1 MTLDIS
7 DRAKAYSQ
15 AIQDAVNYD
24 KTTGVASVDKDA
36 AVEIFAGQ
44 LPEGVT
50 MKEVKEVQDASID
63 FALGQSD
70 ALATKSLEWLK
81 DSDHND
87 TSLSMKIEG
96 NRYDSNY
103 TKHRSGNALGKPW
116 EKWGSITT
124 DMVQGTGRRGGMK
137 NVVKYHNELAEKT
150 FAK

>member
-7 DRAKAYSQ
+7 DRAKAYSK
-15 AIQDAVNYD
+15 AIQDAVTYD
-24 KTTGVASVDKDA
+24 KTTGVASVEKDL

-87 TSLSMKIEG
+87 TSLSLKIEG

-103 TKHRSGNALGKPW
+103 TKHRSGNAMGKPW

-124 DMVQGTGRRGGMK
+124 DMIQGTGRRGGMK